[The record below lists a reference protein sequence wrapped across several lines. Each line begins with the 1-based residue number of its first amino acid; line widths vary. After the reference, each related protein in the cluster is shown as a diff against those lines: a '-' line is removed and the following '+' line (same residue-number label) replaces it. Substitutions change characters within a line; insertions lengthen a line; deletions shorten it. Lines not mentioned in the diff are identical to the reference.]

1 MVLSFSFLE
10 LGQFALSNGSGWL
23 TPVVLRDNIMGK
35 VARCESLSFP
45 TDSPIEYFDS
55 WCVSF

>member
-23 TPVVLRDNIMGK
+23 TPVVLRDNMMNK

-45 TDSPIEYFDS
+45 TDSPN
-55 WCVSF
+55 

>member
-23 TPVVLRDNIMGK
+23 TPVVLRERIMDQ
-35 VARCESLSFP
+35 VARCDSLSFP
-45 TDSPIEYFDS
+45 TETSTQ
-55 WCVSF
+55 